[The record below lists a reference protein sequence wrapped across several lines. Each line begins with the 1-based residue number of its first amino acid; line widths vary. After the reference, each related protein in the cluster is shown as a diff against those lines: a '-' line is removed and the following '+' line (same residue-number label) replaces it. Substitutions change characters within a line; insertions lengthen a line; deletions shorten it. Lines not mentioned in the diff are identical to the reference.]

1 MIGLMKFL
9 ALTLNLLAR
18 ITLTFISSF
27 AIIVC
32 FQKVNFQ
39 VYQIL
44 MNFSHSFNTQ
54 YICKCIL

>member
-1 MIGLMKFL
+1 MIGLMKLL

-18 ITLTFISSF
+18 IRLSFISSF

-44 MNFSHSFNTQ
+44 MNFSHSVNTQ